1 MSDTKTGNMTTEGQ
15 ATYEKIIEMV
25 DELTG
30 KMSVLDCL
38 EVFKELDSEISIRLH
53 LMEDGS

>member
-1 MSDTKTGNMTTEGQ
+1 MTTEGQ